1 MASVATATR
10 AELEALSAG
19 LYKAYRYIDRMAQG
33 ELSGPT
39 LTPAQVTLIDAQLT
53 ALKAAVDAILV

>member
-10 AELEALSAG
+10 AELEALSNSV
-19 LYKAYRYIDRMAQG
+19 YKSIRYIDRLSQG

-39 LTPAQVTLIDAQLT
+39 LTPAQVTIIDAELT
-53 ALKAAVDAILV
+53 AIKAAVDAILV